1 MENYDFIIVGAVLAG
16 CVLAHQ
22 LCDDAR
28 NRVLVLK
35 SGPTDKLPY
44 VKIPLG
50 YGLLFQDDERNYRF
64 KTVSEAGLMDRRLNC
79 PRRRVM
85 GGSGSINA
93 LIWCRG
99 MPSDYDGW
107 QTHGC
112 GWSDEKTV
120 FEALET
126 RSTGMAITNPVA
138 LRNRF
143 TLHFAAAM
151 AELGYPADADF
162 NGIEPEGAGFYRIT
176 TRNGRRWSSA
186 NAFLRP
192 AVAARCV
199 RLITSAPIN
208 RVILKDGRAVG
219 VSYVRHGSESIAMAR
234 QAVVMAAGAIQ
245 TPQILQVSGI
255 GDGGYLRRIGIP
267 VRLHNPNVEQ
277 HLQDHLAVGYYF
289 RTRKPT
295 LNGHLHSLSG
305 KVKQAL
311 LYAATHGGPL
321 VNSVIQYGGFLRSS
335 DDLQFPN
342 QQLYLNPATYS
353 IARRKN
359 GLVIQPDPFNGYTLS
374 FQPTRPKSREWVKV
388 SSADISDGPAISLG
402 ALTAETDLHGVVAG
416 ARLVGRLA
424 ASKTLQ
430 KITEAPSPIAPHK

>member
-1 MENYDFIIVGAVLAG
+1 
-16 CVLAHQ
+16 
-22 LCDDAR
+22 
-28 NRVLVLK
+28 
-35 SGPTDKLPY
+35 
-44 VKIPLG
+44 
-50 YGLLFQDDERNYRF
+50 
-64 KTVSEAGLMDRRLNC
+64 
-79 PRRRVM
+79 
-85 GGSGSINA
+85 
-93 LIWCRG
+93 
-99 MPSDYDGW
+99 
-107 QTHGC
+107 
-112 GWSDEKTV
+112 
-120 FEALET
+120 
-126 RSTGMAITNPVA
+126 MAITNPVA
-138 LRNRF
+138 LRHPF

-162 NGIEPEGAGFYRIT
+162 NGPEPEGAGFYRIT

-186 NAFLRP
+186 DAFLRP

-199 RLITSAPIN
+199 RLITSAPVN
-208 RVILKDGRAVG
+208 RVILKAGRAVG
-219 VSYVRHGSESIAMAR
+219 VSYVRHGSETIALAR
-234 QAVVMAAGAIQ
+234 RAVVMAAGAIQ

-255 GDGGYLRRIGIP
+255 GDGGHLSRIGIP
-267 VRLHNPNVEQ
+267 VRLHNPNVGQ

-295 LNGHLHSLSG
+295 LNGQLHSLTG

-311 LYAATHGGPL
+311 LYAATRGGPL
-321 VNSVIQYGGFLRSS
+321 ANSVNQYGGFLRSS
-335 DDLQFPN
+335 DDLQFPD

-374 FQPTRPKSREWVKV
+374 FQPTRPKSRGWVKI

-430 KITEAPSPIAPHK
+430 KITEAPLSNCPTQMTDHEIIDDFRARAGSVFHPCGSCAMGADAATAVVGPNLAVHGIDGLFIADASVFPSIPSGNINAPTLMVAHKGATHILESTSGGPAWS